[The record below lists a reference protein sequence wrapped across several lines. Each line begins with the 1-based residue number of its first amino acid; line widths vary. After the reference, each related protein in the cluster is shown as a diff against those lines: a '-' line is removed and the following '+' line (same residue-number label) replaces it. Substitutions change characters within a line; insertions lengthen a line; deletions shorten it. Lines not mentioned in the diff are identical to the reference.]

1 MKTSACVGWVVRLL
15 HTGTVPSF
23 ITQRWKPG
31 TGRLYMFMR
40 CFPLTAW
47 PQGAG
52 LPRFMFMVCQWGADG
67 REGDGEHFEMML

>member
-1 MKTSACVGWVVRLL
+1 MRLP

-31 TGRLYMFMR
+31 NRRLYEFMR

-52 LPRFMFMVCQWGADG
+52 LPRFMFSWYVSGELAAEKVMGNKGERTMGA
-67 REGDGEHFEMML
+67 F